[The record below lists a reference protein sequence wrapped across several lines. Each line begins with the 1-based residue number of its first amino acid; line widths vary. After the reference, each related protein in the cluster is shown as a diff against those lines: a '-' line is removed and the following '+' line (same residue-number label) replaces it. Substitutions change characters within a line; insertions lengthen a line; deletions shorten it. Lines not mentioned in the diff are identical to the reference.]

1 MNLNMSDVKGL
12 TRKERSERTRRAIVR
27 AATEEFRA
35 SGYHGTTMAGIARR
49 AGVAVQTVYFVF
61 HTKPLLLTATI
72 DQAVM
77 GDEEPT
83 PPELTEWWQE
93 GISTKDG
100 HRALEVF
107 VANVAVIEERAALLD
122 RVARAAA
129 MTDPEVLEV
138 LVHHE
143 RLRVAGFRSYL
154 ETFSARGLLRREL
167 ALDEATDVLLT
178 LVGSTTFLEFTEG
191 RAWSIKRWT
200 SWTTATLAGLLLES
214 TKGRR
219 R

>member
-1 MNLNMSDVKGL
+1 MSDVKGL
-12 TRKERSERTRRAIVR
+12 TRKQRSERTRAAIVR
-27 AATEEFRA
+27 AATEEFRLN
-35 SGYHGTTMAGIARR
+35 GYHGTTMAGIAKR

-93 GISTKDG
+93 GTTTKDG
-100 HRALEVF
+100 RRALELF
-107 VANVAVIEERAALLD
+107 VTNVARIEERAAALD

-129 MTDPEVLEV
+129 TTDPEVVDV
-138 LVHHE
+138 LAHHE

-154 ETFSARGLLRREL
+154 EPMAERGLLSRGMSV
-167 ALDEATDVLLT
+167 DEATDVLLT
-178 LVGSTTFLEFTEG
+178 MVGSAVFLEFTEG
-191 RAWSIKRWT
+191 RGWSVERWVD
-200 SWTTATLAGLLLES
+200 WTAAALAGLLLEPRR
-214 TKGRR
+214 GRR
-219 R
+219 

>member
-1 MNLNMSDVKGL
+1 MGDVKGL
-12 TRKERSERTRRAIVR
+12 TRKERSERTRLAIVR

-35 SGYHGTTMAGIARR
+35 NGYHGTTMAGIARR

-61 HTKPLLLTATI
+61 HTKPLLLTAAI

-77 GDEEPT
+77 GDEQPT
-83 PPELTEWWQE
+83 PPELTEWWLE
-93 GISTKDG
+93 GISTSDG
-100 HRALEVF
+100 YRALEVF
-107 VANVAVIEERAALLD
+107 VTNIAVIEERAARLD
-122 RVARAAA
+122 QVARAAA
-129 MTDPEVLEV
+129 MTDPEVRDV
-138 LVHHE
+138 LVNHE

-154 ETFSARGLLRREL
+154 ETFSARGLLRKEL

-178 LVGSTTFLEFTEG
+178 LVGSSTFLEFTEG
-191 RAWSIKRWT
+191 RSWSIKRWT
-200 SWTTATLAGLLLES
+200 SWTTATLAGLLLEP

>member
-1 MNLNMSDVKGL
+1 MNLAMGVVKGP
-12 TRKERSERTRRAIVR
+12 TRKERSKRTRRAIVQ

-35 SGYHGTTMAGIARR
+35 SGYHGTTMAAIARR

-83 PPELTEWWQE
+83 PPELTAWWQE
-93 GISTKDG
+93 GISTKDD
-100 HRALEVF
+100 HWALKVF

-129 MTDPEVLEV
+129 MTDP
-138 LVHHE
+138 
-143 RLRVAGFRSYL
+143 R
-154 ETFSARGLLRREL
+154 T
-167 ALDEATDVLLT
+167 
-178 LVGSTTFLEFTEG
+178 
-191 RAWSIKRWT
+191 
-200 SWTTATLAGLLLES
+200 
-214 TKGRR
+214 
-219 R
+219 

>member
-1 MNLNMSDVKGL
+1 MSDVKGL
-12 TRKERSERTRRAIVR
+12 TRKERSARTRRAIVQ

-35 SGYHGTTMAGIARR
+35 SGYHGTTMAAIARR

-61 HTKPLLLTATI
+61 HTKPMLLTAAI
-72 DQAVM
+72 DQAVV

-93 GISTKDG
+93 AISTNDG
-100 HRALEVF
+100 HRALEIF

-122 RVARAAA
+122 LVARAAA
-129 MTDPEVLEV
+129 TTDPEVLEV
-138 LVHHE
+138 LADHE

-154 ETFSARGLLRREL
+154 ETLSARGLLRSEVT
-167 ALDEATDVLLT
+167 LDEATDVLLT
-178 LVGSTTFLEFTEG
+178 LAGSTTFLEFTEG
-191 RAWSIKRWT
+191 RGWTIERWT
-200 SWTTATLAGLLLES
+200 SWTTATLADLLLEP

>member
-1 MNLNMSDVKGL
+1 MSDVKRL
-12 TRKERSERTRRAIVR
+12 TRKERSERTRRTIVQ

-35 SGYHGTTMAGIARR
+35 SGYHGTTMAAIARR

-77 GDEEPT
+77 GDDEPT
-83 PPELTEWWQE
+83 PPELTKWWQE
-93 GISTKDG
+93 GTTTEDG

-107 VANVAVIEERAALLD
+107 VANVAVMEERAALLD

-129 MTDPEVLEV
+129 TTDPEVAEV
-138 LVHHE
+138 LAHHE
-143 RLRVAGFRSYL
+143 QLRVAGFRSYL

-178 LVGSTTFLEFTEG
+178 LVGSTTFLEFTEA

-200 SWTTATLAGLLLES
+200 SWTTATLSGLLLAP
-214 TKGRR
+214 TKGTRR
-219 R
+219 

>member
-1 MNLNMSDVKGL
+1 MSDVKGL
-12 TRKERSERTRRAIVR
+12 TRKERSERTRRAIVQ

-35 SGYHGTTMAGIARR
+35 NGYHGTTMAGIAKR

-93 GISTKDG
+93 GTSTKDG
-100 HRALEVF
+100 RRALELF
-107 VANVAVIEERAALLD
+107 VTNVGTIEVRAAALD

-129 MTDPEVLEV
+129 TTDPEVVDV
-138 LVHHE
+138 LAHHE
-143 RLRVAGFRSYL
+143 RLREAGFRDYL
-154 ETFSARGLLRREL
+154 QTLADRGLLRKGV
-167 ALDEATDVLLT
+167 ALDEAVDVLLT
-178 LVGSTTFLEFTEG
+178 LVGSATFAEFTEG
-191 RAWSIKRWT
+191 RGWSLERWAE
-200 SWTTATLAGLLLES
+200 WTTATLAGLLLEPP
-214 TKGRR
+214 KRARR
-219 R
+219 